1 MVGFLSS
8 ISRNLVLLV
17 FCLLLNGCATTGSG
31 DPRDP
36 FEGFNRGVYS
46 FNQAM
51 DTAVFDPIGKFYQ
64 AITPDIVDRGVT
76 NFFSNLKDIS
86 VVVNDVLQF

>member
-1 MVGFLSS
+1 MGGFLLFVC
-8 ISRNLVLLV
+8 RNLALLV